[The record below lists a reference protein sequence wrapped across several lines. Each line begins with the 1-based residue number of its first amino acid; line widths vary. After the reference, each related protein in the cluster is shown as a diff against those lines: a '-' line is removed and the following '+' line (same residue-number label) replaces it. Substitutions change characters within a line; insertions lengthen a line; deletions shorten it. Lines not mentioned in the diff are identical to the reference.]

1 MCSLGQAGTVIDPHS
16 KIQSVHLTERVQN
29 GPARVQLSLSELNQ
43 IILKLEAVL
52 FRAQVSARFG
62 IVIIGLRC
70 LLLSK
75 VAIECVKECH
85 LFLDLVG
92 MCIQN

>member
-1 MCSLGQAGTVIDPHS
+1 MLETMLHF
-16 KIQSVHLTERVQN
+16 LF
-29 GPARVQLSLSELNQ
+29 SETKAKY
-43 IILKLEAVL
+43 KLEAVL

-92 MCIQN
+92 MYIQN